1 MTRAQATQD
10 ARTAKSFVVNGGPMA
25 VVHEGPHADDYAE
38 RDSDG
43 KSYGYCPL
51 HAVQTLYEFGEVV
64 EVIQ

>member
-10 ARTAKSFVVNGGPMA
+10 AKTFVVNGGPMA
-25 VVHEGPHADDYAE
+25 VVHEGPHADDFAE

-51 HAVQTLYEFGEVV
+51 HAVPTLYKYGTVV
-64 EVIQ
+64 EIIQ